1 MALDVETGHFSKTG
15 TGGNG
20 TTQDVTTGFTPK
32 AIIMWSENE
41 TTANEENS
49 DSVDTGYSFG
59 VSDGTNHRCAA
70 TASDDG
76 NASGDAHGVLRNN
89 AVWGSIVSGDSNSTR
104 ARASIAFGTNK
115 FTMTYDIQSTE
126 TTIIHYKIIGG
137 ADLTDIEAG
146 TFTTPTSTGT
156 QNVAT
161 GVANADFVCVV
172 AMDDRTVPNSTADG
186 YGVSIG
192 FASSSTKRW
201 CISPKI
207 RDGSSSS
214 NIAQGFNTDE
224 IITAMDED
232 TAATLRLEADFTGFT
247 SSGFDLSWTA
257 VDTGA
262 AQQAFYFTM
271 KGGQWEVGNGSAK
284 TSTGTQAYTTAFQPK
299 GVFIGGQ
306 RRTTEGIAREDVV
319 VTLGGAGSTTTEENA
334 GYKSDD
340 AIATQSNGKFGSITL
355 LYRIIDPNTGSTTV
369 QSEAK
374 LDSFNATDFTLDFT
388 TAATAWLFGFFV
400 CGDEAAVA
408 VVRRRRRMVKILG

>member
-15 TGGNG
+15 SGGNG

-49 DSVDTGYSFG
+49 DSANTGYSFG
-59 VSDGTNHRCAA
+59 VSDGTNDRCAI
-70 TASDDG
+70 TSSEDG
-76 NASGDAHGVLRNN
+76 NVSGDGHGALRNDS
-89 AVWGSIVSGDSNSTR
+89 VWASIVSGDSDTLR

-115 FTMTYDIQSTE
+115 FTMTYDVQSTE

-146 TFTTPTSTGT
+146 TFTTPTATGT

-161 GVANADFVCVV
+161 GVANADFVCVI
-172 AMDDRTVPNSTADG
+172 AMDDTTSNAISVA

-201 CISPKI
+201 CFSPKM
-207 RDGSSSS
+207 RNGSSTS
-214 NIAQGFNTDE
+214 NISQGFNTDE
-224 IITAMDED
+224 IVTALDE
-232 TAATLRLEADFTGFT
+232 AAANTVRLEADFTGFT

-257 VDTGA
+257 VDTGGG
-262 AQQAFYFTM
+262 QRAFYFTM

-284 TSTGTQAYTTAFQPK
+284 TTTGTKAFTTAFQPK
-299 GVFIGGQ
+299 GVFIGGM
-306 RRTTEGIAREDVV
+306 RRTAEGNAREDVV

-340 AIATQSNGKFGSITL
+340 SIATQSNGKFGSITL

-374 LDSFNATDFTLDFT
+374 LDSFNAGNFTLDFT